1 MGRTLCQY
9 WTRHFSLS
17 VKPLDPIWVRRL
29 TRQKSIFKNCSIVD
43 TIGTESSVIS
53 IILIDLLRTK
63 YWYGYHFDQEK
74 ILNNPSSFTVK
85 WSTSK
90 WCQKYSIIFNLI
102 TVYQPKHGQ
111 VEPNKTLIC
120 NKTAYQ
126 GKYSLFQ
133 YSLSV
138 DLKSLWKF
146 SVCLQFYRIIGE
158 KSIIS
163 NLFKKKLTDKIM
175 CLTWTS
181 RKLRGQKNELT
192 RKGTLSPSMRLL
204 PLGTRTELLGY
215 SVGVFTNEIESYS

>member
-1 MGRTLCQY
+1 MLEGQFFLGLGWFSRILSIFENLPDLDGNMGRTLCQY

-85 WSTSK
+85 WSASK

-163 NLFKKKLTDKIM
+163 NLFKKINWQNHVSDLNEQKI
-175 CLTWTS
+175 TKT
-181 RKLRGQKNELT
+181 KE
-192 RKGTLSPSMRLL
+192 
-204 PLGTRTELLGY
+204 RT
-215 SVGVFTNEIESYS
+215 N

>member
-85 WSTSK
+85 WSASK

-163 NLFKKKLTDKIM
+163 NLFKKITDKIM

-181 RKLRGQKNELT
+181 RKLRRQKNELT